1 MKKTFQFLQG
11 EVLLINKPLH
21 WTSFQLVNKLRWLIK
36 RKLGIKKIKV
46 GHAGTLDPLASGLMI
61 ICTGK
66 KTKEIS
72 QHQAAEK
79 EYIAK
84 LKLGATTPSYDGETE
99 ETYFYPT
106 KHISKELVIGVC
118 DQFIGEIE
126 QLPPIFSAIKVKG
139 KKLYE
144 SARKGN
150 KVEIK
155 PRIIRV
161 NELEIINMDLPYIK
175 LRVSCSKGTYIRSLA
190 HDLGKAMNTGAW
202 LCELQRT
209 KIGSETIK
217 NAIDINDF
225 QEMIKSL

>member
-1 MKKTFQFLQG
+1 MKKTFQFLEG

-79 EYIAK
+79 EYIAT
-84 LKLGATTPSYDGETE
+84 LKLGATTPSFDGETE

-106 KHISKELVIGVC
+106 KHISKELIISVC
-118 DQFIGEIE
+118 NRFIGEIE

-155 PRIIRV
+155 PRII
-161 NELEIINMDLPYIK
+161 
-175 LRVSCSKGTYIRSLA
+175 
-190 HDLGKAMNTGAW
+190 
-202 LCELQRT
+202 
-209 KIGSETIK
+209 
-217 NAIDINDF
+217 
-225 QEMIKSL
+225 

>member
-1 MKKTFQFLQG
+1 MKKTFQFLEG

-79 EYIAK
+79 EYIAT

-106 KHISKELVIGVC
+106 KHISKELIISVC
-118 DQFIGEIE
+118 NQFIGEIE
-126 QLPPIFSAIKVKG
+126 QFPPIFSAIKVKG

-144 SARKGN
+144 SARKRN

-155 PRIIRV
+155 PRIIQI

-190 HDLGKAMNTGAW
+190 HDLGKALNSGAW
-202 LCELQRT
+202 LYELQRT
-209 KIGSETIK
+209 KIGSESIK

-225 QEMIKSL
+225 QQMIKSL

>member
-1 MKKTFQFLQG
+1 MKKTFQFLEG

-46 GHAGTLDPLASGLMI
+46 GHAGTLDPLATGLMI

-66 KTKEIS
+66 KTKEINQYQS
-72 QHQAAEK
+72 AEK
-79 EYIAK
+79 EYLAT

-99 ETYFYPT
+99 ENYFYPT
-106 KHISKELVIGVC
+106 KHISHEQITKICARFL
-118 DQFIGEIE
+118 GEIE
-126 QLPPIFSAIKVKG
+126 QTPPVFSAIKVKG

-150 KVEIK
+150 EVEVK
-155 PRIIRV
+155 PRKIKI
-161 NELEIINMDLPYIK
+161 NELELMNIDLPYIQ

-190 HDLGKAMNTGAW
+190 YDIGKALNSGAW
-202 LCELQRT
+202 LCDLKRT
-209 KIGSETIK
+209 KIGLKTLN
-217 NAIDINDF
+217 NALDIQAF
-225 QEMIKSL
+225 QQMMK

>member
-1 MKKTFQFLQG
+1 MKKTFQFLEG
-11 EVLLINKPLH
+11 EVLLIDKPLH

-79 EYIAK
+79 EYIAT
-84 LKLGATTPSYDGETE
+84 LKLGATSPSYDGETE

-106 KHISKELVIGVC
+106 KHISKELVISVC
-118 DQFIGEIE
+118 NQFIGEIE
-126 QLPPIFSAIKVKG
+126 QFPPIFSAIKVKG

-150 KVEIK
+150 KVKIK
-155 PRIIRV
+155 PRIIRI
-161 NELEIINMDLPYIK
+161 NELEIIKMDLPYIK

-190 HDLGKAMNTGAW
+190 YDLGKAMNTGAW
-202 LCELQRT
+202 LFELQRT

-225 QEMIKSL
+225 QQMIKSP

>member
-1 MKKTFQFLQG
+1 MKKTFKFLEG

-36 RKLGIKKIKV
+36 RKLGIKKIKI

-79 EYIAK
+79 EYIAT

-99 ETYFYPT
+99 ETYLYPT
-106 KHISKELVIGVC
+106 KHISKELIISVC
-118 DQFIGEIE
+118 NRYIGEIE

-155 PRIIRV
+155 PRIIWI

-225 QEMIKSL
+225 QQMIKSL

>member
-1 MKKTFQFLQG
+1 MKKTFQFLEG

-72 QHQAAEK
+72 KHQAAEK
-79 EYIAK
+79 EYIAT

-106 KHISKELVIGVC
+106 KHISKELIISVC
-118 DQFIGEIE
+118 NRFIGEIE

-155 PRIIRV
+155 PRIIRI
-161 NELEIINMDLPYIK
+161 NEIEIIKMDLPYLK

-190 HDLGKAMNTGAW
+190 HDIGKAMNTGAW

-217 NAIDINDF
+217 NAIDINNF
-225 QEMIKSL
+225 QHMIK

>member
-1 MKKTFQFLQG
+1 MKKTFQFLEG
-11 EVLLINKPLH
+11 EVILINKPLH

-46 GHAGTLDPLASGLMI
+46 GHAGTLDPLATGLMI

-66 KTKEIS
+66 KTKEIA
-72 QHQAAEK
+72 QYQAAEK
-79 EYIAK
+79 EYIAT
-84 LKLGATTPSYDGETE
+84 LKLGAITPSYDGETE
-99 ETYFYPT
+99 ENYFYPT
-106 KHISKELVIGVC
+106 KHISKELITKTC
-118 DQFIGEIE
+118 ASLLGEIE
-126 QLPPIFSAIKVKG
+126 QTPPIFSAIKVKG

-150 KVEIK
+150 NVEIK
-155 PRIIRV
+155 PRIIRI

-190 HDLGKAMNTGAW
+190 NDLGKAMNTGAW

-209 KIGSETIK
+209 KIGSNTIK
-217 NAIDINDF
+217 NAIEINDF
-225 QEMIKSL
+225 QHMIKSL

>member
-1 MKKTFQFLQG
+1 MKKTFQFLEG

-46 GHAGTLDPLASGLMI
+46 GHSGTLDPLASGLMI

-79 EYIAK
+79 EYIAT

-106 KHISKELVIGVC
+106 KHISKELIISVC
-118 DQFIGEIE
+118 NRFIGEIE
-126 QLPPIFSAIKVKG
+126 QLPPIFSAIKLKG

-155 PRIIRV
+155 PRIIRI
-161 NELEIINMDLPYIK
+161 NELEIISMDLPYIK
-175 LRVSCSKGTYIRSLA
+175 LRVLCSKGTYIRSLA

-202 LCELQRT
+202 LCQLQRT
-209 KIGSETIK
+209 KIGTETIK

-225 QEMIKSL
+225 QQMIKSL

>member
-1 MKKTFQFLQG
+1 MKKTLQFLQG

-79 EYIAK
+79 EYIAT
-84 LKLGATTPSYDGETE
+84 LKLGATTPSFDGETE

-106 KHISKELVIGVC
+106 KHISKELIISVC
-118 DQFIGEIE
+118 NQFIGEIE
-126 QLPPIFSAIKVKG
+126 QVPPIFSAIKVKG

-155 PRIIRV
+155 SRIIRIY
-161 NELEIINMDLPYIK
+161 ELEIINLDLPYIK

-202 LCELQRT
+202 LCQLQRT
-209 KIGSETIK
+209 KIGTETIK

-225 QEMIKSL
+225 QQMIKSF

>member
-1 MKKTFQFLQG
+1 MKKTFQFLEG

-155 PRIIRV
+155 PRIIRI

-190 HDLGKAMNTGAW
+190 HDLGKAMKTGAW

-225 QEMIKSL
+225 QQMIKSL

>member
-1 MKKTFQFLQG
+1 MKKTFQFLEG

-79 EYIAK
+79 EYIAT

-106 KHISKELVIGVC
+106 KHISKELIISIC
-118 DQFIGEIE
+118 NRFIGEIE
-126 QLPPIFSAIKVKG
+126 QVPPIFSAIKIKG

-150 KVEIK
+150 NVEIK
-155 PRIIRV
+155 PRIIRI

-190 HDLGKAMNTGAW
+190 NDIGKAMNTGAW

-209 KIGSETIK
+209 KIGSNTLK
-217 NAIDINDF
+217 NAIEINDF
-225 QEMIKSL
+225 QHMIKSL

>member
-1 MKKTFQFLQG
+1 MKKTFQFLEG

-79 EYIAK
+79 EYIAT

-106 KHISKELVIGVC
+106 KHISKELIISVC
-118 DQFIGEIE
+118 NQFIGEIE

-139 KKLYE
+139 KKLYQ

-155 PRIIRV
+155 PRIIRI
-161 NELEIINMDLPYIK
+161 NEIEIISMDLPYIK

-190 HDLGKAMNTGAW
+190 NDLGKAMNTGAW
-202 LCELQRT
+202 LCKLQRT
-209 KIGSETIK
+209 KIGSKVLK

-225 QEMIKSL
+225 QQMIKLP

>member
-1 MKKTFQFLQG
+1 MKKTFQFLEG

-79 EYIAK
+79 EYIVT

-106 KHISKELVIGVC
+106 KHISKELITKTC
-118 DQFIGEIE
+118 ARFLGEIE
-126 QLPPIFSAIKVKG
+126 QTPPIFSAIKVKG

-155 PRIIRV
+155 PRITRIS
-161 NELEIINMDLPYIK
+161 ELEIINTDLPYIK
-175 LRVSCSKGTYIRSLA
+175 FRVLCSKGTYIRSLA
-190 HDLGKAMNTGAW
+190 HDLGKAMKSGAW
-202 LCELQRT
+202 LCDLQRT
-209 KIGSETIK
+209 KIGSKTLN
-217 NAIDINDF
+217 NALNINDF
-225 QEMIKSL
+225 QHMMKSL

>member
-1 MKKTFQFLQG
+1 MKKTFQFLEG

-79 EYIAK
+79 EYIAT
-84 LKLGATTPSYDGETE
+84 LKLGATTPSFDGETE
-99 ETYFYPT
+99 ENYFYPT
-106 KHISKELVIGVC
+106 KHISKELIISVC
-118 DQFIGEIE
+118 NRFIGEIE
-126 QLPPIFSAIKVKG
+126 QVPPIFSAIKVKG

-155 PRIIRV
+155 PRIIRI
-161 NELEIINMDLPYIK
+161 NELEIINIDLPYIK
-175 LRVSCSKGTYIRSLA
+175 LRISCSKGTYIRSLV

-202 LCELQRT
+202 LYELQRT

-225 QEMIKSL
+225 QQMIKSF

>member
-1 MKKTFQFLQG
+1 MKKTFQFLEG

-79 EYIAK
+79 EYIAT

-106 KHISKELVIGVC
+106 KHISKELIISVC
-118 DQFIGEIE
+118 NRFIGEIE

-155 PRIIRV
+155 PRIIRI
-161 NELEIINMDLPYIK
+161 NEIEIISMDLPYIK

-202 LCELQRT
+202 LCQLQRT
-209 KIGSETIK
+209 KIGTETIK

-225 QEMIKSL
+225 QQMIKSF